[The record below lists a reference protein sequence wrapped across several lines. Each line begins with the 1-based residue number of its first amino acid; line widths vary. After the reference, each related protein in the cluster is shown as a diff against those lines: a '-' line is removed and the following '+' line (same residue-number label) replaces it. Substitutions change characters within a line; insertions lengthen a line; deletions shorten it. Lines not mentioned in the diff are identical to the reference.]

1 MCEYLKYLFTK
12 HKLEKSLFYFH
23 CHAMDKQCLLHALI
37 HIHTHTHV
45 CTHIHV
51 PMHTHTHTHTPQM
64 EAGYAK
70 LSAKAIPRRNSKYH
84 HYLGPR
90 LSLSL
95 SLFSPPLQEGTLS
108 RKKSSYSTHTIRSNT
123 RDLVKVGLSIPFWQ
137 TSVELLL

>member
-1 MCEYLKYLFTK
+1 MPWTNSACYMHSYT
-12 HKLEKSLFYFH
+12 S
-23 CHAMDKQCLLHALI
+23 
-37 HIHTHTHV
+37 THTLMYV
-45 CTHIHV
+45 
-51 PMHTHTHTHTPQM
+51 HTYMYLCAHTLTHTPQM